1 MILDKHLLNEQRNEG
16 RNLHVLPVGSRTS
29 YSPRCVLTYEE
40 TITRASNIFLPCWGG
55 FDWLDNGRKCKHRKS
70 TKIQTVK
77 NCLCLRRKRWLE
89 TVRPHRAIKVQSEN
103 ECTRVHTST
112 HTRLQRLKT
121 RTGEHSEFQ
130 GPWGFDSKEPN
141 SKCICAFIG

>member
-103 ECTRVHTST
+103 ECTRVHTHGSKGWRRWLEST
-112 HTRLQRLKT
+112 RNFRDREDLIVKNPIQ
-121 RTGEHSEFQ
+121 S
-130 GPWGFDSKEPN
+130 
-141 SKCICAFIG
+141 AFVLS